1 MVTAPVDTTTGLS
14 APITPTP
21 ISPTAE
27 VKPVA
32 TVTPKTPVKT
42 EPVIDYTQAKG
53 RESEITAN
61 LDSFK
66 SK

>member
-1 MVTAPVDTTTGLS
+1 LNAKALIPAEKSVVAS
-14 APITPTP
+14 AK
-21 ISPTAE
+21 
-27 VKPVA
+27 V
-32 TVTPKTPVKT
+32 

-66 SK
+66 AK